1 VAVGRRHLDV
11 VVSET
16 AVLALL
22 ARSRGGGLEA
32 ARALLLLVIVLAGLL
47 FQGAVEGIKL
57 VLDLGGGERTQL
69 ALLLLEPLDQELP
82 DLFLGLALFLGLHR
96 TLLRLAGTAHV
107 LKVLDV

>member
-22 ARSRGGGLEA
+22 ASMSGGLEA

-47 FQGAVEGIKL
+47 FQGAVERIKL
-57 VLDLGGGERTQL
+57 VLDLGGGERAEL
-69 ALLLLEPLDQELP
+69 ALLLLELCHKELP
-82 DLFLGLALFLGLHR
+82 RLLLALALALELLGS
-96 TLLRLAGTAHV
+96 LLRLAGTAHV